1 MNCFTF
7 SVAYFINM
15 EIIFYL
21 QNFLKKKTSQNFG
34 KFLIYFIGI
43 AKTTPSKISVQF
55 LPSPVASF
63 LAMTGK
69 F

>member
-7 SVAYFINM
+7 SVACFTNL
-15 EIIFYL
+15 EIIFNL
-21 QNFLKKKTSQNFG
+21 QNLLKKNFP
-34 KFLIYFIGI
+34 KFREVSNLFIGF

>member
-7 SVAYFINM
+7 SVAYFTNL
-15 EIIFYL
+15 EIIFNL
-21 QNFLKKKTSQNFG
+21 QRKNFP
-34 KFLIYFIGI
+34 KFREVSNLFIRI
-43 AKTTPSKISVQF
+43 AKTTPSKNSVKF